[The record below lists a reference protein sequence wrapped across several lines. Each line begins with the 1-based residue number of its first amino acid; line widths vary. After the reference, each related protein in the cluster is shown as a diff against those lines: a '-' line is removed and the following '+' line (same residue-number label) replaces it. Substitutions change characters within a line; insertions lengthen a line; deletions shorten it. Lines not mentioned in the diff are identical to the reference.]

1 MGSLGK
7 SDVIVSIF
15 DEYGLGEGIV
25 SFYKQEIS
33 EAKTDFLFIV
43 PRKCLT
49 EYKALVDEGNIES
62 AFSVRRRDGVQ
73 CSETRYGTPKSFIF
87 YIDDIKKKLDANES
101 FTITVIDDII
111 VYGRGIC
118 LFLDKFLSY
127 FSKEDA
133 YKVHKRIRV
142 VAFVRNA
149 EIPFLQK
156 KYPDIFGDTLMFKT
170 YRTYSEPSDLK
181 RISDLFLNSFAATM
195 TPNTSF
201 VNTWI
206 IKADRGEGKLY
217 HWLKEK
223 ISKKEEN
230 IYRDYVSH
238 LNKYEISVFKC
249 QKIEHFRNIV
259 EFSCIRCYTSNL
271 PRITLTP
278 CVFLK
283 PLKGEEIDAVYNG
296 LLNSPYE
303 MLVSKFWNKIIFLE
317 SKDAYTL
324 KLEYLIRVIS
334 EIYGCHFLKEFQEVQ
349 RDIKWSDHIEE
360 DTDAL
365 KFSYLDTYYNINDL
379 FNAFEQYE
387 NKLNNE
393 KTVNNQETAVSAE
406 NSRIYFEHEA
416 DSMRLFK
423 ESCFYR
429 EDSDE
434 ISFIDDYFAFNSD
447 YDDKRAIDE
456 EERLK
461 GITSGY
467 LKKEL
472 EEKKLEEKKPVDD
485 LGFYGHLS
493 CCMESG
499 KAALTVTCVDDYYIS
514 VLKSGEQAYRL
525 LTQENQWA
533 IKYLSKIEEIFINQ
547 CLQDFTAEYMR
558 KYIHALYE
566 EKCIDDDDRKKLD
579 YLIARVEDSRKKY
592 FDKLDYGQNNLK
604 HRLRRRIHMR
614 DYYVERTEETPVSA
628 YEERLKKVYDSVMA
642 YS

>member
-1 MGSLGK
+1 MGSLDK
-7 SDVIVSIF
+7 SDVIVSVF

-25 SFYKQEIS
+25 SFYKQQIS

-62 AFSVRRRDGVQ
+62 AFYVRRGDGVK

-87 YIDDIKKKLDANES
+87 YIDDIKKRLDMAES

-118 LFLDKFLSY
+118 LFLDRFLSY

-133 YKVHKRIRV
+133 YKVRKRIRV

-156 KYPDIFGDTLMFKT
+156 NYPDILGDKLMFKT

-201 VNTWI
+201 VNTWV

-217 HWLKEK
+217 HWLMGK
-223 ISKKEEN
+223 ISKEKGN
-230 IYRDYVSH
+230 IYQDYVSH
-238 LNKYEISVFKC
+238 LNDYKISVFRCHKM
-249 QKIEHFRNIV
+249 EHFGNIV

-283 PLKGEEIDAVYNG
+283 PLTGEEIDAVYNE
-296 LLNSPYE
+296 LLDSPYE
-303 MLVSKFWNKIIFLE
+303 MLVSEFWNKINVLK
-317 SKDAYTL
+317 SKDAYIL

-334 EIYGCHFLKEFQEVQ
+334 EIYGCYFLKEFQQDQ
-349 RDIKWSDHIEE
+349 RDIKWSEYIEE

-365 KFSYLDTYYNINDL
+365 IFSYLDTYYNINDL

-387 NKLNNE
+387 NRLNNE
-393 KTVNNQETAVSAE
+393 ETVVLAE
-406 NSRIYFEHEA
+406 NSRICFEHEA

-429 EDSDE
+429 KDFNE

-472 EEKKLEEKKPVDD
+472 EEKKPVDD
-485 LGFYGHLS
+485 LSFYGHLS

-533 IKYLSKIEEIFINQ
+533 IKYLSKIEEFFINQ
-547 CLQDFTAEYMR
+547 CLQDLTAEYMR
-558 KYIHALYE
+558 KYIHALHK
-566 EKCIDDDDRKKLD
+566 EKCIDDDDGKKLD
-579 YLIARVEDSRKKY
+579 YLIDRVETSRKKY
-592 FDKLDYGQNNLK
+592 FDELDYGQNDFK
-604 HRLRRRIHMR
+604 HRLRRRTYMR

-628 YEERLKKVYDSVMA
+628 YEEILKKVYDSVMA